1 MKTLW
6 SQSGAA
12 DPLMLA
18 YTVGEDRE
26 WDRELLR
33 WDVLGSLGHIDGL
46 RASKLL
52 TVTDHRRLRVG
63 LRKALAAVDRG
74 RLVIGRED
82 EDAHSAV
89 EGWLTRRLGA
99 AGERVHTGRS
109 RNDQVATD
117 LRLYLKHQLLLIHD
131 QGTRLARALM
141 DFAGRHQKSLW
152 PGYTHTRRAMPSSAG
167 LWAAALAEGLLDSL
181 SAIGPVWALVDRCPL
196 GSAAGYGVPLPLKRE
211 VAAKALGFSEVEH
224 AVGAVQNGRGKI
236 EAAAL
241 FWCVQLGHELAKL
254 SSDVILYSGEEFGLL
269 ELPAAFATGS
279 SIMPQKR
286 NPDVF
291 ELTRA
296 RVATV
301 EGALATTLALRSKLT
316 SGYHRD
322 FQLLKEPLI
331 SGLTHTGAM
340 LAMMTV
346 VVPALGVNRARGL
359 AALGGGTLATDEVM
373 RRVEQGV
380 PFRQAYRDVAAA
392 LTRGEAFPS
401 PSPAQLLARR
411 RSTGGVGNL
420 DLGDV
425 KRRLSAE
432 ERTGRLERGRFD
444 RAMAKLSGR
453 RRG

>member
-6 SQSGAA
+6 SSSGAA
-12 DPLMLA
+12 HPLMLA

-33 WDVLGSLGHIDGL
+33 WDVLGSLGHIEGL
-46 RASKLL
+46 RASTLL
-52 TVTDHRRLRVG
+52 TVTDHRRLRAG
-63 LRKALAAVDRG
+63 LRAALTAVERG
-74 RLVIGRED
+74 RLVIGAHH

-117 LRLYLKHQLLLIHD
+117 LRLYLKDQLLRIHD
-131 QGTRLARALM
+131 QGTRLARVLLE
-141 DFAGRHQKSLW
+141 FAGRHQKSLW

-181 SAIGPVWALVDRCPL
+181 AAIGSVWAIVDRSPL

-211 VAAKALGFSEVEH
+211 VAARALGFGEIEH
-224 AVGAVQNGRGKI
+224 AVGAVQNGRGKL

-241 FWCVQLGHELAKL
+241 FWCVQLGHDLAKL
-254 SSDVILYSGEEFGLL
+254 ASDVILYSGEEYGLL

-279 SIMPQKR
+279 SIMPHKR

-322 FQLLKEPLI
+322 FQLMKEPLI

-346 VVPALGVNRARGL
+346 VVPALEVNKARGQAGL
-359 AALGGGTLATDEVM
+359 AGGALATDEVM
-373 RRVEQGV
+373 RRVELGV
-380 PFRQAYRDVAAA
+380 PFRRAYREVAAA
-392 LTRGEAFPS
+392 LKRGESFAAPR
-401 PSPAQLLARR
+401 PAALLARR

-420 DLGDV
+420 DLGDAR
-425 KRRLSAE
+425 RRLAAE
-432 ERTGRLERGRFD
+432 ERTGRLERRRFD
-444 RAMAKLSGR
+444 RAMSRLAGR
-453 RRG
+453 RVG